1 MYWLGPFLA
10 FLIHCESGGGVLGNM
25 YLWFWFCVAIK
36 TILFV
41 TFLLFSPLL
50 PLYVGQPVQVF
61 FFFFFFLGGIFPHS
75 TPCPVIASHSYYLLF
90 LETSS
95 SLSYFLFFCHLCSA
109 DDLLVLMLQFR
120 HAAVVTCI
128 SGMKISPPYCCC
140 SVSIF
145 LCKLSEF

>member
-50 PLYVGQPVQVF
+50 PLYVGQPVQVV
-61 FFFFFFLGGIFPHS
+61 FFFFLLGWNFPTFH
-75 TPCPVIASHSYYLLF
+75 PMPRH
-90 LETSS
+90 
-95 SLSYFLFFCHLCSA
+95 SLS
-109 DDLLVLMLQFR
+109 
-120 HAAVVTCI
+120 
-128 SGMKISPPYCCC
+128 
-140 SVSIF
+140 
-145 LCKLSEF
+145 